1 MRNITVV
8 GIIFYLGLIFA
19 TTAYARDITKKNVL
33 TIGRF
38 TDKAQKEQRQ
48 FEPIITFLASKLRD
62 IGIERGEVVL
72 LHDNETVIKNLKEGK
87 LDIVLETP
95 FSAYLYKAKANAT
108 PILLASRKGVEEYNS
123 YIFVRR
129 DSGISRLEDL
139 KGKVIAFE
147 DICSTS
153 AYFLPRVSM
162 ELEGMDLVR
171 IDSFNSQVPLDK
183 IGYVFAGSE
192 LNISTWVYHNK
203 VNAGALSS
211 TDWPDQRDNPKAYR
225 NEFEVIY
232 ETKKVPRMLVMVREG
247 LDEELVVRI
256 KEELLNIDKTEE
268 GRNAL
273 KPFKINKFFEP
284 PGGIEGILKPIDD
297 MLINTLAI
305 EELR

>member
-1 MRNITVV
+1 MKK
-8 GIIFYLGLIFA
+8 IIVAGLIL
-19 TTAYARDITKKNVL
+19 TLSIVLTCITYGQEPSKKNVL

-38 TDKAQKEQRQ
+38 TDKAHKEQRQ

-147 DICSTS
+147 DTGSTS
-153 AYFLPRVSM
+153 AYFLPRFSM
-162 ELEGMDLVR
+162 ESEGMDLVR

-247 LDEELVVRI
+247 LDEKLVVRI

-268 GRNAL
+268 GKNAL

-284 PGGIEGILKPIDD
+284 PGGIEGILKSIDD
-297 MLINTLAI
+297 MLINTLVM